1 MNPRRL
7 SAGFFPFLLVALAF
21 GVDTGQAEESWTPP
35 GPAIGARFPTTL
47 DLPDQAGEKRDLAA
61 LQGPKGT
68 VVVFVR
74 SADWCSFCKR
84 QLVDVNS
91 RLGDFAALGLSV
103 VSVSVD
109 PVAEIAEFHGEQ
121 KIGYT
126 MLADTA
132 GAAVQSL
139 GIRDPAYGPDSEVFG
154 VPQPII
160 FVLDRAQVV
169 RAKFAERG
177 YRNRPDLDRVL
188 DELRRLEI
196 G

>member
-1 MNPRRL
+1 MNQKRVSP
-7 SAGFFPFLLVALAF
+7 GFFLLVVLAF
-21 GVDTGQAEESWTPP
+21 GVDAGQAEDTWTPP
-35 GPAIGARFPTTL
+35 GPAIGMQFPTTL
-47 DLPDQAGEKRDLAA
+47 NLPDQAGVKRDLAA
-61 LQGPKGT
+61 LQGAKGT

-74 SADWCSFCKR
+74 SADWCPFCMR
-84 QLVDVNS
+84 QLADVNG
-91 RLGDFAALGLSV
+91 RLRQFDALGLSV

-109 PVAEIAEFHGEQ
+109 PVAEIAEFHREQ

-126 MLADTA
+126 MLADPE

-177 YRNRPDLDRVL
+177 YRSRPDLDHVL
-188 DELRRLEI
+188 EELSRLKI

>member
-1 MNPRRL
+1 MNPGRL
-7 SAGFFPFLLVALAF
+7 SAGFFLLVALAS
-21 GVDTGQAEESWTPP
+21 GVGACQAQDAWSPP
-35 GPAIGARFPTTL
+35 GPAIGTRFPTAL
-47 DLPDQAGEKRDLAA
+47 NLPDQTGVQRDLAA
-61 LQGPKGT
+61 LQGANGT

-74 SADWCSFCKR
+74 SADWCSFCMR
-84 QLVDVNS
+84 QLADVNS
-91 RLGDFAALGLSV
+91 RLGDFAALGLAV

-109 PVAEIAEFHGEQ
+109 PVAEIAEFHGER

-126 MLADTA
+126 MLADTD
-132 GAAVQSL
+132 GAVVQSL

-154 VPQPII
+154 VPQPVI

-177 YRNRPDLDRVL
+177 YRNRPDLGRVL
-188 DELRRLEI
+188 EELGRLKI